1 MAILQLYEPPSAGKN
16 NQELL
21 REIEE
26 LRVRLEEA
34 EATIEAIQGGSVDA
48 LVVSGPDG
56 EKVFAL
62 EGADHP
68 YRVMLDVMNE
78 GVVTMSADGGILTCN
93 SRFANFVKAPMEQI
107 LGKPLAQFT
116 IESYALELSSFL
128 TKALEESTVA
138 TIALSRTDGTSMP
151 VTLSSGA
158 FEVGGVPVL
167 CVVVMDRTDMLAAME
182 TRLLLA
188 SIVETS
194 NDAIISKSL
203 DNSILTWNAAA
214 ERIYGFSAQE
224 AIGQSIFLIMPHDQI
239 EEVEMIN
246 EKIVLGQSL
255 VCYET
260 LQLTKSAIPI
270 QVSLT
275 ASPLINRNGSITGI
289 SLVARDITKRKK
301 AEADLMEY
309 RQHLEEMVQQ
319 RTSELETVNE
329 HLKIKIIEHKQTEE
343 VLWETDL
350 RVQNLNEALQA
361 HVAIVEVI
369 NKELDS
375 YSHSVSHDLR
385 MPLRFVNRIAH
396 TLLQDTATHLS
407 SEASQQVEMILQSTD
422 EMAKLIDDLLT
433 FSWASREPLQKR
445 RVNLQKLFQVVSRK
459 LQHAQETQGHT
470 CVDIVIHNL
479 AWGHCDRALMKQV
492 ASNLLENAFKFTQ
505 RREEALITIGCMEK
519 TAEIIYFVQDNGVG
533 FDMKDLDSLF
543 VPFHRL
549 HKSAGF
555 EGTGIGLSLVKRII
569 DRHGGRVWA
578 EGQVD
583 KGATFYFTLP
593 NLQNSASS

>member
-1 MAILQLYEPPSAGKN
+1 MTRPQKSKSFSAGKN

-34 EATIEAIQGGSVDA
+34 EATIEAIRGGNVDA
-48 LVVSGPDG
+48 LVGSGPDG
-56 EKVFAL
+56 EKVFSL
-62 EGADHP
+62 EGAEHP

-78 GVVTMSADGGILTCN
+78 GVVTVSANGGILTCN

-116 IESYALELSSFL
+116 VESYALELSSFL
-128 TKALEESTVA
+128 NKALEESTVA

-158 FEVGGVPVL
+158 FEVGGVPAL
-167 CVVVMDRTDMLAAME
+167 CIVVMDLTDILAAME
-182 TRLLLA
+182 ARLLLA

-194 NDAIISKSL
+194 NDAIITKSL
-203 DNSILTWNAAA
+203 DNVILTWNAAA

-224 AIGQSIFLIMPHDQI
+224 AIGQPIFLIMPHDKI

-255 VCYET
+255 EGYET
-260 LQLTKSAIPI
+260 LQLTKSAILI

-275 ASPLINRNGSITGI
+275 ASPLINQNGSIIGI

-301 AEADLMEY
+301 AEADLAEY

-329 HLKIKIIEHKQTEE
+329 HLKIKIIEHKQTEDA
-343 VLWETDL
+343 LRETDS
-350 RVQNLNEALQA
+350 RVQDLNEALQA
-361 HVAIVEVI
+361 HVAIIEVI

-375 YSHSVSHDLR
+375 YTHSVSHDLR
-385 MPLRFVNRIAH
+385 MPLRLVNRLAH
-396 TLLQDTATHLS
+396 ALLQDTGTYLS
-407 SEASQQVEMILQSTD
+407 SEASQQIEMILQSTG
-422 EMAKLIDDLLT
+422 EMAKLIEDLLT

-445 RVNLQKLFQVVSRK
+445 RVNLQRLFQVTTK
-459 LQHAQETQGHT
+459 ELQHVRETQGH
-470 CVDIVIHNL
+470 CGADIVIQNV
-479 AWGHCDRALMKQV
+479 AWGHGDRALMKQV
-492 ASNLLENAFKFTQ
+492 VSNLLENAFKFTRQ
-505 RREEALITIGCMEK
+505 REKALIKIGCMEK
-519 TAEIIYFVQDNGVG
+519 MAETIYFVQDNGVG
-533 FDMKDLDSLF
+533 FDMKNLDSLF
-543 VPFHRL
+543 VPFRRL
-549 HKSAGF
+549 HKSAEF

-569 DRHGGRVWA
+569 ERHGGRVWA

-583 KGATFYFTLP
+583 KGATFYFTLGK
-593 NLQNSASS
+593 

>member
-1 MAILQLYEPPSAGKN
+1 MTRPQKSKSFSAGRN

-34 EATIEAIQGGSVDA
+34 EATIEAIRGGNVDA
-48 LVVSGPDG
+48 LVGSGPDG
-56 EKVFAL
+56 EKVFSL
-62 EGADHP
+62 EGAEHP

-78 GVVTMSADGGILTCN
+78 GVVTVSANGGILTCN

-116 IESYALELSSFL
+116 VESYALELSSFL
-128 TKALEESTVA
+128 NKALEESTVA

-158 FEVGGVPVL
+158 FEVGGVPAL
-167 CVVVMDRTDMLAAME
+167 CIVVMDLTDILAAME
-182 TRLLLA
+182 ARLLLA

-194 NDAIISKSL
+194 NDAIITKSL
-203 DNSILTWNAAA
+203 DNVILTWNAAA

-224 AIGQSIFLIMPHDQI
+224 AIGQPIFLIMPHDKI

-255 VCYET
+255 EGYET

-275 ASPLINRNGSITGI
+275 ASPLINQNGSIIGI

-301 AEADLMEY
+301 AEADLAEY

-329 HLKIKIIEHKQTEE
+329 HLKIKIIEHKQTEDA
-343 VLWETDL
+343 LRETDS
-350 RVQNLNEALQA
+350 RVQDLNEALQA
-361 HVAIVEVI
+361 HVAIIEVI

-375 YSHSVSHDLR
+375 YTHSVSHDLR
-385 MPLRFVNRIAH
+385 MPLRLVNRLAH
-396 TLLQDTATHLS
+396 ALLQDTGTYLS
-407 SEASQQVEMILQSTD
+407 SEASQQIEMILQSTG
-422 EMAKLIDDLLT
+422 EMAKLIEDLLT

-445 RVNLQKLFQVVSRK
+445 RVNLQRLFQVTTK
-459 LQHAQETQGHT
+459 ELQHVRETQGH
-470 CVDIVIHNL
+470 CGADIVIQNV
-479 AWGHCDRALMKQV
+479 AWGHGDRALMKQV
-492 ASNLLENAFKFTQ
+492 VSNLLENAFKFTRQ
-505 RREEALITIGCMEK
+505 REKALIKIGCMEK
-519 TAEIIYFVQDNGVG
+519 MAETIYFVQDNGVG
-533 FDMKDLDSLF
+533 FDMKNLDSLF
-543 VPFHRL
+543 VPFRRL
-549 HKSAGF
+549 HKSAEF

-569 DRHGGRVWA
+569 ERHGGRVWA

-583 KGATFYFTLP
+583 KGATFYFTLGK
-593 NLQNSASS
+593 

>member
-1 MAILQLYEPPSAGKN
+1 MARLQLYKSPSASKN

-21 REIEE
+21 REMEE
-26 LRVRLEEA
+26 LRARLEEA

-68 YRVMLDVMNE
+68 YRVMLDVMSE
-78 GVVTMSADGGILTCN
+78 GVVTVSADGGILTCN

-107 LGKPLAQFT
+107 LGKPLERFAVEGDAMKLSAFLKT
-116 IESYALELSSFL
+116 ALGKSSV
-128 TKALEESTVA
+128 T
-138 TIALSRTDGTSMP
+138 TIALSRTDGTTMP

-158 FEVGGVPVL
+158 FEVGGVPAL
-167 CVVVMDRTDMLAAME
+167 CVVVVDLTDMLAAME

-203 DNSILTWNAAA
+203 DNLILTWNAAA

-224 AIGQSIFLIMPHDQI
+224 TIGQPIFLIMPHDQI
-239 EEVEMIN
+239 KEVEMIN
-246 EKIVLGQSL
+246 EKIVLGQRL
-255 VCYET
+255 EGYET
-260 LQLTKSAIPI
+260 LQLTKSGIPI

-275 ASPLINRNGSITGI
+275 ASPLINQNGSITGI
-289 SLVARDITKRKK
+289 SIVARDITKRKK

-319 RTSELETVNE
+319 RTSELETVNAQLE
-329 HLKIKIIEHKQTEE
+329 IKIIEHKQAEE
-343 VLWETDL
+343 ALRETDL
-350 RVQNLNEALQA
+350 RVQDLNEALQA
-361 HVAIVEVI
+361 HVAIVDAI
-369 NKELDS
+369 NKELES

-385 MPLRFVNRIAH
+385 MPLRFVNRIAYA
-396 TLLQDTATHLS
+396 LLQDSGSHLS
-407 SEASQQVEMILQSTD
+407 YKSSEQVNMILQSTE

-445 RVNLQKLFQVVSRK
+445 RVDLQRLFQVVLKK
-459 LQHAQETQGHT
+459 LQHDQETQGH
-470 CVDIVIHNL
+470 CCADIVIQNL

-492 ASNLLENAFKFTQ
+492 VSNLLENAFKFTR
-505 RREEALITIGCMEK
+505 RREKALITIGGMEEM
-519 TAEIIYFVQDNGVG
+519 AETIYFVQDNGVG

-543 VPFHRL
+543 VPFRRL

-569 DRHGGRVWA
+569 ERHGGRVWA

-583 KGATFYFTLP
+583 KGATFYFTLGK
-593 NLQNSASS
+593 Q

>member
-1 MAILQLYEPPSAGKN
+1 MTRPQKSKSFSAGKN

-34 EATIEAIQGGSVDA
+34 EATIEAIRGGNVDA
-48 LVVSGPDG
+48 LVGSGPDG
-56 EKVFAL
+56 EKVFSL
-62 EGADHP
+62 EGAERP

-78 GVVTMSADGGILTCN
+78 GVVTVSANGGILTCN

-116 IESYALELSSFL
+116 VESYALELSSFL
-128 TKALEESTVA
+128 NKALEESTVA

-158 FEVGGVPVL
+158 FEVGGVPAL
-167 CVVVMDRTDMLAAME
+167 CIVVMDLTDILAAME
-182 TRLLLA
+182 ARLLLA

-194 NDAIISKSL
+194 NDAIITKSL
-203 DNSILTWNAAA
+203 DNVILTWNAAA

-224 AIGQSIFLIMPHDQI
+224 AIGQPIFLIMPHDKI

-255 VCYET
+255 EGYET
-260 LQLTKSAIPI
+260 LQLTKSAILI

-275 ASPLINRNGSITGI
+275 ASPLINQNGSIIGI

-301 AEADLMEY
+301 AEADLAEY

-329 HLKIKIIEHKQTEE
+329 HLKIKIIEHKQTEDA
-343 VLWETDL
+343 LRETDS
-350 RVQNLNEALQA
+350 RVQDLNEALQA
-361 HVAIVEVI
+361 HVAIIEVI

-375 YSHSVSHDLR
+375 YTHSVSHDLR
-385 MPLRFVNRIAH
+385 MPLRLVNRLAH
-396 TLLQDTATHLS
+396 ALLQDTGTYLS
-407 SEASQQVEMILQSTD
+407 SEASQQIEMILQSTG
-422 EMAKLIDDLLT
+422 EMAKLIEDLLT

-445 RVNLQKLFQVVSRK
+445 RVNLQRLFQVTTK
-459 LQHAQETQGHT
+459 ELQHVRETQGH
-470 CVDIVIHNL
+470 CGADIVIQNV
-479 AWGHCDRALMKQV
+479 AWGHGDRALMKQV
-492 ASNLLENAFKFTQ
+492 VSNLLENAFKFTRQ
-505 RREEALITIGCMEK
+505 REKALIKIGCMEK
-519 TAEIIYFVQDNGVG
+519 MAETIYFVQDNGVG
-533 FDMKDLDSLF
+533 FDMKNLDSLF
-543 VPFHRL
+543 VPFRRL
-549 HKSAGF
+549 HKSAEF

-569 DRHGGRVWA
+569 ERHGGRVWA

-583 KGATFYFTLP
+583 KGATFYFTLGK
-593 NLQNSASS
+593 